1 MNTHKRSPSRVS
13 WRHREGEKMDAY
25 VRRSQNMN
33 VLEWVVVLYALW
45 AMVLDLTRG
54 RISNGY
60 LIFGW
65 AVGLTKMLI
74 LVPLPDSL
82 LQFIGG
88 ALLPIILLCILF
100 YFRMMGAGDI
110 KLLSVLGGMLGI
122 RASLSLLVCSF
133 LAGAILSI
141 GILTVHRSW
150 SRRFRFFAHYVYN
163 YKATGIRVPYPT
175 KSIGLDSLH
184 FAVPVFMAVLL
195 WKGGAF

>member
-1 MNTHKRSPSRVS
+1 MK
-13 WRHREGEKMDAY
+13 
-25 VRRSQNMN
+25 
-33 VLEWVVVLYALW
+33 VLEWIVVLYALW

-65 AVGLTKMLI
+65 AVGLAKMLI
-74 LVPLPDSL
+74 CLPFPYGL
-82 LQFIGG
+82 LQFAGG
-88 ALLPIILLCILF
+88 ALLPIVLLFILF

-110 KLLSVLGGMLGI
+110 KLLSVLGGMLGL

-141 GILTVHRSW
+141 GILTYRRSW
-150 SRRFRFFAHYVYN
+150 SRRFRLFAHYVHN
-163 YKATGIRVPYPT
+163 YRMTGVRIAYPV
-175 KSIGLDSLH
+175 KRFSSDCMH
-184 FAVPVFMAVLL
+184 FAVPVFAAVLL